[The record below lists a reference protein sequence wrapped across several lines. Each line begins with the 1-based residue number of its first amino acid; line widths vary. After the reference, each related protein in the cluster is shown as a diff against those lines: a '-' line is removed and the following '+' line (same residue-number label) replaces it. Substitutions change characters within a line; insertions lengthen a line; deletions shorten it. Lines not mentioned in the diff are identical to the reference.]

1 METYIKGNY
10 KRSIYTSDNG
20 FVIGLFKIKETNE
33 ENLKEFINKTITFT
47 GQFVELNVDDT
58 YFFYGEMVEHQ
69 KYGLQFK
76 VNEYERVKPSDK
88 DGIIE
93 FLSSDLFNGIGEKIA
108 TQIVETLG
116 ENALDKILEEKSNLY
131 LVPKLSSKKIDIIYN
146 TLTKYEESHKT
157 IVYLTE
163 LGFNMKDSLN
173 IYNFYKSN
181 TIIQIESNIFKIID
195 DIEEISF
202 TKIDEISK
210 KLNYKENDINRIK
223 SCILYVMKS
232 LTYKNGDTYLNLNEI
247 YINAINY
254 LKIELNKEEFNT
266 YLDELSI
273 EQKIHIE
280 NDKYYLNNI
289 YEAENNVSNKLN
301 TLLNI
306 PLTKYKKLDT
316 YIELLEKENNI
327 KYDEIQ
333 LTAIKK
339 ALENNLLIITG
350 GPGTGKT
357 TIIKSIVQ
365 LYKLLNKLNDE
376 ELINEISLLA
386 PTGRASKRLSE
397 ATLFPATTIH
407 RFLGWNKELNSFK
420 IDEYNKDKSK
430 LIIIDEVSMI
440 DISLIDNLLKGLNDN
455 IKLILV
461 GDFNQLPSVGP
472 GQVLKDFINSDII
485 DVVKLKL
492 LYRQNE
498 NSYIPVLA
506 KEINDNNLSS
516 DFYETRDDY
525 TFLECTNYSLK
536 NTIISLA
543 ETIEKKGYDYKKVQ
557 IMAPMYAGVNG
568 IDSLNK
574 ELQNVFNKKDPEKRE
589 IKYFDVIY
597 RENDKVLQLVNMPD
611 ENVFNGDLGTIKY
624 IIYANTSKSG
634 KDEIYIDYDGNIVKY
649 LPKDFNKFK
658 HGFVISI
665 HKSQGSEFEL
675 VVLPIT
681 SSYGRMLSKKL
692 IYTAVTRAKRKLII
706 VGDPNVFKTSIKN
719 DNEYERKTTLK
730 EKLIFMNNFKK

>member
-1 METYIKGNY
+1 
-10 KRSIYTSDNG
+10 
-20 FVIGLFKIKETNE
+20 
-33 ENLKEFINKTITFT
+33 
-47 GQFVELNVDDT
+47 
-58 YFFYGEMVEHQ
+58 MVEHQ

-289 YEAENNVSNKLN
+289 YEAENKVSNKLN

-706 VGDPNVFKTSIKN
+706 VGDPNVFKISIKN